1 MTIRV
6 KVLRLASGE
15 WTTSKATN
23 DPKFIGCQEFW
34 VETNKSRI
42 EPKQAIKIAQNIYTK
57 SVRHLNR

>member
-15 WTTSKATN
+15 WTTSKVTN
-23 DPKFIGCQEFW
+23 DPKFIGCQEFL